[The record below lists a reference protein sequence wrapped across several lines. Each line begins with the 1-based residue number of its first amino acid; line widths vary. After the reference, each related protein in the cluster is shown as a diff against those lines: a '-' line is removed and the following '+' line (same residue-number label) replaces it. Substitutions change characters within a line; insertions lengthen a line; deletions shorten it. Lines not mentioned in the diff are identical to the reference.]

1 MAQHVAR
8 NVSQHVADQ
17 VAELVAEHVAQQVTQ
32 RVAQQVAQQVTQQ
45 AARHARPRPRHASR
59 LVVYTAVLDEKQPL
73 REVPVAA
80 ESEADFVCLTT
91 DATLRSDTWQVVPV
105 ELRLP
110 TDSVRSERFLKIM
123 GHPVL
128 EGYDRSLWVDNAVE
142 LTAPPESFVDE
153 WLAEADVAAPV
164 HTFYRTL
171 LEEAE
176 ASVEHGKDDHLRVF
190 EQLAHYLHVWPAAV
204 DANPHW
210 TALLARRRTPPVEA
224 AMQTWWEHVLRYS
237 RRDQVSF
244 GVAMA
249 HCSVRVA
256 SVPLPNLRSPVHR
269 WPAGREMRSL
279 ETAAGG
285 PLERSAPADASQR
298 PADPMRLRAEIE
310 AVLDADRDPH
320 AWVWD
325 LEARMAAATE
335 NVRRLR
341 DQIQRHR
348 SS

>member
-8 NVSQHVADQ
+8 NVSQHVAEQ
-17 VAELVAEHVAQQVTQ
+17 VAELVAEHVARSQSQHSAETPK
-32 RVAQQVAQQVTQQ
+32 
-45 AARHARPRPRHASR
+45 HARPRPRHASR
-59 LVVYTAVLDEKQPL
+59 MVVYTAVLDEKQPL
-73 REVPVAA
+73 REAPLAA
-80 ESEADFVCLTT
+80 ESDADFVCLTN
-91 DATLRSDTWQVVPV
+91 DPTLRSDTWQVVPV
-105 ELRLP
+105 DLRMP
-110 TDSVRSERFLKIM
+110 TDPVRSERFLKIV

-142 LTAPPESFVDE
+142 LQAPPESFVDD
-153 WLAEADVAAPV
+153 WLGDADVAAPV
-164 HTFYRTL
+164 HTFYRSL

-176 ASVEHGKDDHLRVF
+176 ASVERGKDDHLRVF
-190 EQLAHYLHVWPAAV
+190 EQLAHYLRAWPTAV
-204 DANPHW
+204 EANPHW
-210 TALLARRRTPPVEA
+210 TALLARRRTPEVDA

-237 RRDQVSF
+237 RRDQISF

-249 HCSVRVA
+249 ASDVRVG

-269 WPAGREMRSL
+269 WPDGRATRAEEAVS
-279 ETAAGG
+279 EASPAPQPEAPAGG
-285 PLERSAPADASQR
+285 EVAVT
-298 PADPMRLRAEIE
+298 DPMRLRAEIE
-310 AVLDADRDPH
+310 AVLEEDKDPH

-325 LEARMAAATE
+325 LEARMTAATE